1 LAAASAWSS
10 EPKKSHDFL
19 PVATTLSALSLLLCD
34 VWRYPWIRKVKV
46 LKRQEVE
53 AA

>member
-1 LAAASAWSS
+1 
-10 EPKKSHDFL
+10 
-19 PVATTLSALSLLLCD
+19 LCD
-34 VWRYPWIRKVKV
+34 AWRYSWTRKVKV